1 MAGSSIL
8 PAGGADKAPDRGA
21 SRQVLYAALVSPTRV
36 QNGGDGD
43 ESDAPPHLNL
53 NDGFFG
59 AADGDAPRRR
69 WRLGPRG
76 CRRRPGCI
84 PCRRRDTGVAPPL
97 SPPPPLPPPP
107 AIAAAAAAPA
117 VAAAAAVAALADAR
131 RARARPP
138 PPQPPH
144 PHHQPPP
151 PSAGAGGTDEG
162 TRPAPRAAAS
172 DGSTRGPVAVEVTT
186 QALALTALSGG
197 GGPPAE
203 GKDT

>member
-1 MAGSSIL
+1 MASRIARL
-8 PAGGADKAPDRGA
+8 PASAGCI
-21 SRQVLYAALVSPTRV
+21 
-36 QNGGDGD
+36 
-43 ESDAPPHLNL
+43 
-53 NDGFFG
+53 
-59 AADGDAPRRR
+59 PRRR
-69 WRLGPRG
+69 RHA
-76 CRRRPGCI
+76 
-84 PCRRRDTGVAPPL
+84 GVAPPL
-97 SPPPPLPPPP
+97 SALPLLPPPP

-117 VAAAAAVAALADAR
+117 VAAAAEVAAPADAR
-131 RARARPP
+131 RARARTP

-162 TRPAPRAAAS
+162 TRPAPRAAAP

-186 QALALTALSGG
+186 RAPALTALSGG

>member
-1 MAGSSIL
+1 MPL
-8 PAGGADKAPDRGA
+8 DRGA

-43 ESDAPPHLNL
+43 ESGAPPPFEFEC
-53 NDGFFG
+53 DGFWRREWRRSSATMASRIARLPASAG
-59 AADGDAPRRR
+59 CIPRRR
-69 WRLGPRG
+69 
-76 CRRRPGCI
+76 
-84 PCRRRDTGVAPPL
+84 RDAGVAPPPL
-97 SPPPPLPPPP
+97 PLLPPPP

-117 VAAAAAVAALADAR
+117 VAAAADVAALADAR

-162 TRPAPRAAAS
+162 TRPAPRAAAP
-172 DGSTRGPVAVEVTT
+172 DGPTRGPVAVEVTT
-186 QALALTALSGG
+186 QALVLTALSGR

-203 GKDT
+203 GKGT